1 MNKVKASHKELV
13 NKKRWPGVFFY
24 ESQNRRYRGKPDV
37 CYHIAYRLDGKLKWE
52 KVGWTSEKYSP
63 QIAADIRSDRL
74 KKARHG
80 EEVKTHKELREAN
93 RKVNVLL
100 SEIATEY
107 FKIRG
112 EISKGAKIDKGRYD
126 NHVAPVIG
134 SRPVKKLSPLDM
146 ERIKKKMEG
155 MSAASVWGGLEIT
168 RRIINFGVKNGL
180 CEPLGF
186 TIQMPKRDNEVVEY
200 LTPVQLKR
208 FLKVLDEWPAQDV
221 CRMLELALF
230 TGMRRGEIFKLENRD
245 VDFQQ
250 ALITLRSPKG
260 GKTVSIPMNGK
271 AKEVLEAQIQWR
283 NDHFTDSPYI
293 FPGKGGVLRT
303 VCTAVKRIKKE
314 AKLPKEFR
322 IFHGLRHHFAV
333 TLANSGEFSLD
344 MIGELLTHKDSAM
357 TKRYGQFLP
366 DTKKQASDRAAEL
379 LMGNSVGLQAKRRSN
394 ARFSNSL

>member
-1 MNKVKASHKELV
+1 MSKKNTGQKQLV
-13 NKKRWPGVFFY
+13 NKKRWPGVYYY
-24 ESQNRRYRGKPDV
+24 ESQAKRYRGKPDV

-52 KVGWTSEKYSP
+52 KVGWTSEKYTP
-63 QIAADIRSDRL
+63 QIAADLRSDRL

-80 EEVKTHKELREAN
+80 EEVKTHKELREEN

-112 EISKGAKIDKGRYD
+112 EVSKGAKIDKGRYD
-126 NHVAPVIG
+126 NHVAPVLG

-155 MSAASVWGGLEIT
+155 MSAASIWGGLEIT

-186 TIQMPKRDNEVVEY
+186 IIQMPKRDNEVVEY
-200 LTPVQLKR
+200 LTPAQLKR
-208 FLKVLDEWPAQDV
+208 FFKVLKEWPAQDV
-221 CRMLELALF
+221 CRMLELAMF

-271 AKEVLEAQIQWR
+271 AKEVLATQVQWR
-283 NDHFTDSPYI
+283 NEHFPESSYI

-303 VCTAVKRIKKE
+303 GCTAVKRIKTK

-344 MIGELLTHKDSAM
+344 MIGELLTHKDSSM

-379 LMGNSVGLQAKRRSN
+379 LMGKKTKKRRKASGE
-394 ARFSNSL
+394 

>member
-1 MNKVKASHKELV
+1 MGKATGQKRLV
-13 NKKRWPGVFFY
+13 NGKRWPGVYYY
-24 ESQNRRYRGKPDV
+24 ESQVKRYGGKPDV

-52 KVGWTSEKYSP
+52 KVGWKSEKYTP

-80 EEVKTHKELREAN
+80 EEVKTHKELREEN
-93 RKVNVLL
+93 RKANIELGEV
-100 SEIATEY
+100 AAEY

-112 EISKGAKIDKGRYD
+112 EASKGAKIDKGRYD
-126 NHVAPVIG
+126 NHVAPVLK
-134 SRPVKKLSPLDM
+134 SRPVKKLGPLDM

-155 MSAASVWGGLEIT
+155 MSAASIWGGLEIT

-200 LTPVQLKR
+200 LTPAQLKR
-208 FLKVLDEWPAQDV
+208 FLKALDEWPAKDV
-221 CRMLELALF
+221 CRMLQLAMF

-271 AKEVLEAQIQWR
+271 AEEVLANQIQWR
-283 NDHFTDSPYI
+283 NKRFPESPYI

-303 VCTAVKRIKKE
+303 GCTAVNRIKME
-314 AKLPKEFR
+314 AKLPKDFR

-344 MIGELLTHKDSAM
+344 MIGELLTHKDASM

-379 LMGNSVGLQAKRRSN
+379 LMGIKVKNKRKVSGE
-394 ARFSNSL
+394 

>member
-1 MNKVKASHKELV
+1 MSSKKTLV
-13 NKKRWPGVFFY
+13 NKKRWAGVY
-24 ESQNRRYRGKPDV
+24 SYQSTQRRYRGKPDV

-52 KVGWTSEKYSP
+52 KVGWTSEKYTP

-80 EEVKTHKELREAN
+80 EEVKTHKELREENSKA
-93 RKVNVLL
+93 NVLL
-100 SEIATEY
+100 SEIAVEY

-112 EISKGAKIDKGRYD
+112 DASKGAKVDKGRYD
-126 NHVAPVIG
+126 NHVSSVLG
-134 SRPVKKLSPLDM
+134 SRPVKSLSPLDM

-155 MSAASVWGGLEIT
+155 LSAGSIWGGLEIT

-180 CEPLGF
+180 CAPLGF

-200 LTPVQLKR
+200 LTPAQLER
-208 FLKVLDEWPAQDV
+208 FFKVLKEWPARDV
-221 CRMLELALF
+221 CRMLEIAMF

-271 AKEVLEAQIQWR
+271 AKEVLAEQIQWR
-283 NDHFTDSPYI
+283 NETLPQSSFI
-293 FPGKGGVLRT
+293 FPGRGGVMRT
-303 VCTAVKRIKKE
+303 ACSSAKRFKKE

-344 MIGELLTHKDSAM
+344 MIGELLTHKDSSM
-357 TKRYGQFLP
+357 TRRYAQFLP

-379 LMGNSVGLQAKRRSN
+379 LMGVKTKKKRKAVGE
-394 ARFSNSL
+394 

>member
-1 MNKVKASHKELV
+1 MKKNTGQRQLV
-13 NKKRWPGVFFY
+13 NKKRWPGVYYY
-24 ESQNRRYRGKPDV
+24 ESSSKRFRGKPDV

-52 KVGWTSEKYSP
+52 KVGWTSEKYTP
-63 QIAADIRSDRL
+63 QIAADLRSDRL

-80 EEVKTHKELREAN
+80 EEVKTHKELREEK
-93 RKVNVLL
+93 RKADIQLGEVAV
-100 SEIATEY
+100 EY

-112 EISKGAKIDKGRYD
+112 ESSQGAKIDKGRYD
-126 NHVAPVIG
+126 NHVAPVLG
-134 SRPVKKLSPLDM
+134 FRPVKKLSPLDM

-155 MSAASVWGGLEIT
+155 MSAASIWGGLEIT

-200 LTPVQLKR
+200 LTPAQLKR
-208 FLKVLDEWPAQDV
+208 FLKVLNEWPAKDV
-221 CRMLELALF
+221 CRMLQLAMF

-271 AKEVLEAQIQWR
+271 AEEVLANQIQWR
-283 NDHFTDSPYI
+283 NKRFPESTYI

-303 VCTAVKRIKKE
+303 GCTAVNRIKKE

-322 IFHGLRHHFAV
+322 MFHGLRHHFAV

-344 MIGELLTHKDSAM
+344 MIGELLTHKDTSM

-379 LMGNSVGLQAKRRSN
+379 LLKGHTKVRS
-394 ARFSNSL
+394 AG

>member
-1 MNKVKASHKELV
+1 MVSKKQLV
-13 NKKRWPGVFFY
+13 NKNRWPGVYCY
-24 ESQNRRYRGKPDV
+24 ESQKKRYRGKPDV

-52 KVGWTSEKYSP
+52 KVGWKSEKYTP
-63 QIAADIRSDRL
+63 QIAADLRSDRL

-80 EEVKTHKELREAN
+80 EEVKTHKEFREEN
-93 RKVNVLL
+93 RKANVLL

-112 EISKGAKIDKGRYD
+112 ETSKGAKIDKGRYD
-126 NHVAPVIG
+126 NHVAPVLG

-155 MSAASVWGGLEIT
+155 MSAASIWSGLEIT

-180 CEPLGF
+180 CEPLDF
-186 TIQMPKRDNEVVEY
+186 TIQMPRRDNEVVEY
-200 LTPVQLKR
+200 LNPAQLKR
-208 FLKVLDEWPAQDV
+208 FLKVLHEWEAQDV
-221 CRMLELALF
+221 CRMLQLAMF

-245 VDFQQ
+245 VDFEQS
-250 ALITLRSPKG
+250 LITLRSPKG

-271 AKEVLEAQIQWR
+271 AEEVLTTQIQWR
-283 NDHFTDSPYI
+283 NVQFPESPYI

-303 VCTAVKRIKKE
+303 GCTAVKRIKTK

-344 MIGELLTHKDSAM
+344 MIGELLTHKDASM

-379 LMGNSVGLQAKRRSN
+379 LMEAPNSNVRSHTAKE
-394 ARFSNSL
+394 A